1 LEQTLEKKGIPRENL
16 IGFLAPLVSLLC
28 ILIATTISPNFDWLD
43 NALSDLG
50 SWYRTDLGNFQ
61 IFSAILFNG
70 GLILTGLLTIYFT
83 IWMMKRLKDVP
94 IKIGFGIFLGPSL
107 FLIGVGIF
115 SEDFTLAHILS
126 AVFFF
131 FSIPISILIIG
142 LVLLRLREMRI
153 VGFVSILFAVL
164 SLGIIFQPWII
175 LSVAIFET
183 LEALVLLGW
192 IWFVNI
198 MDLRGGFSSIQV

>member
-1 LEQTLEKKGIPRENL
+1 MEQPPEKKGLPRGNV
-16 IGFLAPLVSLLC
+16 IGFVAPLVSLLC

-50 SWYRTDLGNFQ
+50 SWYRTDLGDLQ
-61 IFSAILFNG
+61 IISAILFNG
-70 GLILTGLLTIYFT
+70 GLILTGILTIYFT
-83 IWMMKRLKDVP
+83 IWMMRRLNDKP
-94 IKIGFGIFLGPSL
+94 TKIGFGIFLGPSL

-115 SEDFTLAHILS
+115 SEDFTLTHVLS

-131 FSIPISILIIG
+131 FSIPISILITG
-142 LVLLRLREMRI
+142 LVLLRLREMRV
-153 VGFVSILFAVL
+153 VGLVSILFTVL
-164 SLGIIFQPWII
+164 SLGIMFQPWIF

-183 LEALVLLGW
+183 LEAFVLLGW

-198 MDLRGGFSSIQV
+198 IDLRGGFSSIQL